1 MPFDELWQSVLQIK
15 VKDPSD
21 KETIQAI
28 KADLE
33 DATGVQFIV
42 VNTSDHEAG
51 DVDDDDNDSS

>member
-33 DATGVQFIV
+33 NASGKPFIV
-42 VNTSDHEAG
+42 VNAG
-51 DVDDDDNDSS
+51 DDETGDETDDDSS

>member
-21 KETIQAI
+21 KDTIQAI

-33 DATGVQFIV
+33 NATGAQFIV
-42 VNTSDHEAG
+42 VNNNTG
-51 DVDDDDNDSS
+51 D